1 MLKKCESVP
10 EKNTDACLCT
20 SLRDI
25 NVLTE
30 CERIW

>member
-1 MLKKCESVP
+1 MKKCESVP
-10 EKNTDACLCT
+10 EKNTDVCLRT